1 MSYTKIFDPEKCV
14 GAARAEGVP
23 DGARR
28 AGDRSNDSVYI
39 YTDELV
45 LAVNVALA
53 TGRPLLLRGLPG
65 TGKSSL
71 ARNVAECLGWRY
83 YEEVVTSRTQGRE
96 LQWRFDTLRRLSDAH
111 AGVLKKEN
119 ATRPYVEP
127 GVLWWALD
135 RGSASRRGL
144 AADAPNIAAAMEPG
158 APQPDHA
165 RAVVLLDEID
175 KADPDVPNNL
185 LVALGSYK
193 FYVPELHLEVPE
205 TETGTEGNLR
215 EPPLVIITT
224 NDERELPA
232 AFLRRCVIYV
242 LKRTTTKRLI
252 EIAEAH
258 FGKENRQLY
267 ETVAALMEEGAPK
280 EDGTGAT
287 PPSTAEFLD
296 AIDACLTLKV
306 KDPRAEKEDWETI
319 SSATLWK
326 PRERLDATT

>member
-1 MSYTKIFDPEKCV
+1 MTYRKIFDPRPVEAFR
-14 GAARAEGVP
+14 GATP
-23 DGARR
+23 DAARR
-28 AGDRSNDSVYI
+28 AGDRSAASVYI

-71 ARNVAECLGWRY
+71 ARNVAECLGWRH
-83 YEEVVTSRTQGRE
+83 YEEVVTSRTQARE
-96 LQWRFDTLRRLSDAH
+96 LHWRFDTLRRLSDAH
-111 AGVLKKEN
+111 AGVLDKGN
-119 ATRPYVEP
+119 NTRPYVEP
-127 GVLWWALD
+127 GVLWWAFD
-135 RGSASRRGL
+135 RGSAGRRGL
-144 AADAPNIAAAMEPG
+144 APEATDIVPAMEPG

-185 LVALGSYK
+185 LVTLGSYK
-193 FYVPELHLEVPE
+193 FSVPELELEVRAP
-205 TETGTEGNLR
+205 LH
-215 EPPLVIITT
+215 EPPLVVVTT

-242 LKRTTTKRLI
+242 LKRPTPEKLV

-258 FGKENRQLY
+258 FGHDHSPLY
-267 ETVAALMEEGAPK
+267 ANIASLMREGAPK
-280 EDGTGAT
+280 DDAKLAAL
-287 PPSTAEFLD
+287 PSTAEYLD
-296 AIDACLTLKV
+296 AIDACLELGV
-306 KDPRAEKEDWETI
+306 DPQSEKQVWEVI

-326 PRERLDATT
+326 PRDPLEATA